1 MQQKSRSVCARVYVL
16 GEVHCSSRTR
26 VTLLVHPACR
36 SLCVACYVRSYLW
49 CVSAISVL
57 DLVRQVSSRVRTACC
72 MSLSVSRP
80 REVCQCVKSVV
91 AIADRISGH
100 RASCLACF
108 VLRLCVSGSDS
119 ETRIRC
125 TVGRVRRVTRVPRG
139 LFVSPLRYS
148 DASVSDPTGPPRERT
163 TEYRTRLVYRE
174 AYGSES
180 RVGVRHSVVSRYTR
194 HYTLYVP

>member
-1 MQQKSRSVCARVYVL
+1 ML

-57 DLVRQVSSRVRTACC
+57 DLVRQVSSRVRTARC

-108 VLRLCVSGSDS
+108 VLRLCVW
-119 ETRIRC
+119 IRFRNADPMYSR
-125 TVGRVRRVTRVPRG
+125 GRVRRVTRAAASG
-139 LFVSPLRYS
+139 LFVLYS